1 MGSVKNP
8 EALALLSRTRL
19 FGGLPAADLEQLL
32 PGIKSRRFAT
42 QSYIFREGDSAR
54 QLHLIVSGAVKIC
67 RMADSG
73 SEVAFAILG
82 PGDVFGEI
90 GVLEEDGTRSADAQ
104 ALATTECLVIDRRV
118 VVDFLKSHPE
128 AMWRIVTTLSAY
140 VRAKD
145 DAYAELAF
153 QDIPSR
159 VARKLLDL
167 AAAEGKSSAAPST
180 MKLSQRD
187 LAGLV
192 GGSRENVNRAL
203 RRFATL
209 GYIKLERGRVTLLR
223 PDQLRSRAQA

>member
-1 MGSVKNP
+1 LGSLKNP

-32 PGIKSRRFAT
+32 PGIRSRRFAT
-42 QSYIFREGDSAR
+42 QSYIFREGDSAH

-67 RMADSG
+67 RVADSG

-104 ALATTECLVIDRRV
+104 ALATTECLVIDRRIV
-118 VVDFLKSHPE
+118 VHFVKSHPE

-167 AAAEGKSSAAPST
+167 AAEGKSSAATST

-203 RRFATL
+203 RRFASL
-209 GYIKLERGRVTLLR
+209 GYIKLERGRVSLLR
-223 PDQLRSRAQA
+223 PDQLRSRAR